1 MHSTLWIW
9 RSYRKSSWGFEL
21 VHEDESRRET
31 EDVRLMNVL
40 NRAWRCSHCAP
51 CTCQAAWTSP
61 DDGRE
66 CSATQAGCTNC
77 DADPNGAWCLV
88 DRQPCAGSEGNGDWF
103 YCGAATGFSA
113 APTPLDSPRPRTRH
127 RCGAAEGH

>member
-1 MHSTLWIW
+1 
-9 RSYRKSSWGFEL
+9 
-21 VHEDESRRET
+21 
-31 EDVRLMNVL
+31 MNVL

-113 APTPLDSPRPRTRH
+113 AGPLQSSPNLALSSTIRLYKLFPSYAISSILRNTRVVLPKY
-127 RCGAAEGH
+127 RQA